1 VSSADSA
8 YYGLLYSQARYKLEK
23 KTDTALISKSIK
35 YYQRHNNP
43 ALLQRCYYYYGSIL
57 EDNGSSDLQD
67 IMLSYRHAEDLMPEI
82 NDTLMA
88 LRIYEALVSAN
99 MNAVIPDEALRFA
112 RKELSL
118 AKQYSDRSWIASGL
132 YGMGQ
137 AMYYNNSIDSAMF
150 YMQCLENIAIKEEPR
165 ARALIYNNI
174 AAFLMNDERP
184 DYSKA
189 EKYIMHSLK
198 NDSLETTV
206 NMLAEL
212 YMKKGREKQALDIY
226 KRSILSKSNE
236 IKMSA
241 YKSLEEYYVSRH
253 NYAKAYE
260 MSQKFD
266 SLFIITDDSISKA
279 NLSELQMKYDNE
291 VVVRNFKRT
300 RGKMISAVEFTT
312 IIILIIILI
321 LYKKSYERKI
331 LLIQYK
337 KLLEQTKYELVT
349 LRNDK
354 EKTINEKETKL
365 KKILAEKKKA
375 ILDFEERLSLKDS
388 IYSSQLKTLEHS
400 IQYIFHLAKE
410 DNFSQYD
417 KKDRE
422 AFIELYR
429 MFEPN
434 YVKLLEDI
442 ETGEKLTVQEKLY
455 CILRN
460 MNKDDA
466 TIQRMFCWSDE
477 ALRKTKSRAINK
489 LKKDKYAKVI
499 TDKI

>member
-1 VSSADSA
+1 
-8 YYGLLYSQARYKLEK
+8 
-23 KTDTALISKSIK
+23 
-35 YYQRHNNP
+35 
-43 ALLQRCYYYYGSIL
+43 
-57 EDNGSSDLQD
+57 
-67 IMLSYRHAEDLMPEI
+67 
-82 NDTLMA
+82 
-88 LRIYEALVSAN
+88 
-99 MNAVIPDEALRFA
+99 
-112 RKELSL
+112 
-118 AKQYSDRSWIASGL
+118 
-132 YGMGQ
+132 
-137 AMYYNNSIDSAMF
+137 
-150 YMQCLENIAIKEEPR
+150 
-165 ARALIYNNI
+165 
-174 AAFLMNDERP
+174 
-184 DYSKA
+184 
-189 EKYIMHSLK
+189 
-198 NDSLETTV
+198 LETAV

-331 LLIQYK
+331 LHIQYK

-466 TIQRMFCWSDE
+466 TIQRMFSWSDE